1 MISVAE
7 VQAAAARIAGH
18 VRRTPLVPLAPSPL
32 LDGVEVRL
40 KAENLQA
47 TGSFKVRGA
56 TNRVLAGQEQG
67 HGGSGGGGAFVTASG
82 GNHGLG
88 LTFAAARVGA
98 PVTVF
103 VPRSTSPVKR
113 QRLEALGA
121 EVLVAGEV
129 WDEAQEAALAH
140 AARTGA
146 AYVHPFSDPL
156 VMAGQGTVGL
166 EILADWPEVDL
177 LVVAVGGGGLIGGVG
192 TVARALGTAR
202 QRGVRVVGVEPE
214 GAPTLTRAVE
224 RGEVVDVGPI
234 RTEAGTLA
242 PRRTTA
248 ETLALVREV
257 VDQWVLVSDTELH
270 EAVAWLDR
278 ETALGTELSGAAALA
293 ALRSGRV
300 ELAGAERVCAVLCG
314 RG

>member
-1 MISVAE
+1 MITPAE
-7 VQAAAARIAGH
+7 VAAAADRIAGH
-18 VRRTPLVPLAPSPL
+18 VRRTPLVPLSPSPL
-32 LDGVEVRL
+32 LEGVEVRL
-40 KAENLQA
+40 KAENLQI

-56 TNRVLAGQEQG
+56 TNRVLAGRAEAG
-67 HGGSGGGGAFVTASG
+67 GGSFVTASG

-88 LTFAAARVGA
+88 LTYAAARVGA
-98 PVTVF
+98 PVTVY
-103 VPRSTSPVKR
+103 VPRSTPAVKR
-113 QRLEALGA
+113 ERLVALGA
-121 EVLVAGEV
+121 EVRVAGEV
-129 WDEAQEAALAH
+129 WDEAQEAALDH

-156 VMAGQGTVGL
+156 IMAGQATVGS
-166 EILADWPEVDL
+166 EILADWPEVEL

-192 TVARALGTAR
+192 TVARALGAAR
-202 QRGVRVVGVEPE
+202 GRPVRVVGVEPE
-214 GAPTLTRAVE
+214 GAPTLTRAVAA
-224 RGEVVDVGPI
+224 GAVVDVGPI
-234 RTEAGTLA
+234 RTAAGTLA

-248 ETLALVREV
+248 ETLEVVREV
-257 VDQWVLVSDTELH
+257 VDQWVLVSDAELH

-300 ELAGAERVCAVLCG
+300 DLAGARRVAAVVCG